1 MVTDGALPA
10 ALADWATHIREMGNA
25 GAHPDIFG
33 RVSTEEARDLQRL
46 VEQLTQLLYI
56 VPAGIAKA
64 RAGRPSR

>member
-1 MVTDGALPA
+1 LPA
-10 ALADWATHIREMGNA
+10 ADR
-25 GAHPDIFG
+25 AHPDIFG
-33 RVSTEEARDLQRL
+33 QVSTDEARDLQRL